1 MVSIPPSF
9 ISPTTSISPTPP
21 CLTACHDNSRLVS
34 HCVSSSVVGEGSCA
48 PSSLSDRSESSEFDA
63 VLPVIVSK
71 LGLYVSGTM
80 SSDSC
85 SVDLP
90 HVMLDTGAS
99 LTFMEEKFLYRL
111 GISRSELVSLSSVGV
126 PRLVVADGRP
136 MPVLGVVPRLKLS
149 LGTLS
154 PETVRV
160 VVVKSLCGADVILG
174 SDFLLASGATVCL
187 GSVPP
192 SLSLASGTIPIRFNE
207 IEPVAVHC
215 EVSVEVPGDAAHSF
229 SSSVS
234 SVVDPPAVGEG
245 PGLLTRSNP
254 QSFSSSVSSVVD
266 PPAVGEGPGLLTR
279 SNPQSFSSSVSSVVD
294 PPAVGE
300 GPGLLTRSNPQSFSS
315 SVSSVVDPPA
325 VGEGPG
331 LLTRSNPQSFSS
343 SVSSVVDP
351 PAVGEGPGL
360 LTRSN
365 PQSFSSFVSSVVDP
379 PAVGEG
385 SGLLTRSDP
394 QPFSSSESEPVE
406 ISDNSRS

>member
-9 ISPTTSISPTPP
+9 TSPTTSISPTPP

-34 HCVSSSVVGEGSCA
+34 QCVSSSVVGEGSCA

-99 LTFMEEKFLYRL
+99 LTFMEEKFLDRL

-126 PRLVVADGRP
+126 PRLVVADVDGRP
-136 MPVLGVVPRLKLS
+136 MPVLGAVPRLKLS

-215 EVSVEVPGDAAHSF
+215 EVSVEVPGDVAHSF

-234 SVVDPPAVGEG
+234 SVVDPPCRCRG
-245 PGLLTRSNP
+245 TRS
-254 QSFSSSVSSVVD
+254 FD
-266 PPAVGEGPGLLTR
+266 AVEPCDRVCPEHHNKPEVCLSRTCLFLHDSGIIIDSAGEASHRTLP
-279 SNPQSFSSSVSSVVD
+279 
-294 PPAVGE
+294 
-300 GPGLLTRSNPQSFSS
+300 
-315 SVSSVVDPPA
+315 
-325 VGEGPG
+325 
-331 LLTRSNPQSFSS
+331 
-343 SVSSVVDP
+343 
-351 PAVGEGPGL
+351 
-360 LTRSN
+360 
-365 PQSFSSFVSSVVDP
+365 
-379 PAVGEG
+379 
-385 SGLLTRSDP
+385 
-394 QPFSSSESEPVE
+394 
-406 ISDNSRS
+406 